1 VVQLR
6 QSRISHLR
14 CEWSDAKRPDGF
26 SRKQLQPY
34 LKSGFQL
41 SYLNRSALHAE
52 HFTRS
57 KVHVES
63 LCIQG
68 DGFICKDDLVP
79 AGLNMLIDG
88 MGVAT
93 KDHNNNQL
101 LLDYAGLREVSS
113 W

>member
-1 VVQLR
+1 M
-6 QSRISHLR
+6 
-14 CEWSDAKRPDGF
+14 
-26 SRKQLQPY
+26 
-34 LKSGFQL
+34 
-41 SYLNRSALHAE
+41 
-52 HFTRS
+52 
-57 KVHVES
+57 HVES

-79 AGLNMLIDG
+79 AGLNMLKDG

-93 KDHNNNQL
+93 KDNNNQL

>member
-1 VVQLR
+1 MEER
-6 QSRISHLR
+6 GGKRDRHGST
-14 CEWSDAKRPDGF
+14 EAKPHF
-26 SRKQLQPY
+26 TS
-34 LKSGFQL
+34 SNIFQL

-79 AGLNMLIDG
+79 AGLNMLKDG

-93 KDHNNNQL
+93 KDNNNQL